1 MDDEEREIDY
11 EDLEKRVSGD
21 LKALPV
27 AALAANNLYHRNG
40 YYQATIET
48 LLAMQNDI
56 ANIVENLKKL
66 QSM

>member
-1 MDDEEREIDY
+1 MDDMEREIDY
-11 EDLEKRVSGD
+11 EALEKKVSTD
-21 LKALPV
+21 LKNLPV
-27 AALAANNLYHRNG
+27 AAKAANHLYNRNG

-56 ANIVENLKKL
+56 ADIVENLKKL